1 MSNRQVTLPTD
12 DEQLTAMTMNSP
24 VNPSDAQP
32 TMTHRPKFPIWN
44 RPLASI
50 SLVLVGAGIATAG
63 HYAVSR
69 VDNFLE
75 REAIAQDT
83 QLAAPQDSET
93 APQLTPGS
101 ALPPIPSHNFIS
113 QVVEQTGD
121 AVVRIDAS
129 RTVASAGPGAL
140 NDPFFRRFFGDS
152 MPVPPSEQIQRGVGS
167 GFIFNQDGHIVT
179 NAHVVDGAD
188 TVTVTLKD
196 GRQLDGRVLGS
207 DPATDVAVIKI
218 ESEEN
223 LPVVKIS
230 DSDSIQPGEWAIAI
244 GNPLGLDNTVTAGI
258 ISATGRTSGEV
269 GVPDKR
275 VDFIQTDTAIN
286 PGNSGGP
293 LLNDRGEV
301 IGMNTAII
309 QGAQGIGFAIPINT
323 VQNIVE
329 QLVENGKVEHPFL
342 GIQMAT
348 LTDDLKQQVNSDP
361 NSGVSITADEGVFV
375 AQVVP
380 GSPAAAAGVR
390 AGDVITEIN
399 GDPVRA
405 AEDVQSTVSES
416 RIGSTLRLTIERDG
430 QTRNLTATLGE
441 LPVTTDD

>member
-1 MSNRQVTLPTD
+1 
-12 DEQLTAMTMNSP
+12 MT
-24 VNPSDAQP
+24 Q
-32 TMTHRPKFPIWN
+32 RPKSFIWN
-44 RPLASI
+44 RPIASL
-50 SLVLVGAGIATAG
+50 SLVLVGAGIATGG

-69 VDNFLE
+69 IDNLLE
-75 REAIAQDT
+75 QRAIAQET
-83 QLAAPQDSET
+83 QLVEPEGAETTSPT
-93 APQLTPGS
+93 APVSP
-101 ALPPIPSHNFIS
+101 LPPVPSHNFVS

-129 RTVASAGPGAL
+129 RTVTNAAPDAF

-152 MPVPPSEQIQRGVGS
+152 MPIPPSEQIQRGVGS
-167 GFIFNQDGHIVT
+167 GFIFDREGHIVT
-179 NAHVVDGAD
+179 NAHVIDGAD

-196 GRQLDGRVLGS
+196 GRQLDGQVLGT

-218 ESEEN
+218 ESEAE

-230 DSDSIQPGEWAIAI
+230 DSDKIQPGEWAIAI

-348 LTDDLKQQVNSDP
+348 LTDDLKQQVNNDP
-361 NSGVSITADEGVFV
+361 NSGVSIAANEGVFV
-375 AQVVP
+375 ARVVP
-380 GSPAAAAGVR
+380 GSPAATAGVR
-390 AGDVITEIN
+390 AGDVITEID
-399 GDPVRA
+399 GDAVKA
-405 AEDVQSTVSES
+405 AEDVQSIVSAS
-416 RIGSTLRLTIERDG
+416 GIGETMRLTIERNG
-430 QTRNLTATLGE
+430 QTQNLTATLGE
-441 LPVTTDD
+441 LPVVTNQ